1 MPWTGS
7 RNASPGWDKLPEL
20 PLRGSGPARVKFLPM
35 LLLACASGLAFGQAP
50 DTDASG
56 KAEPRSGPKPE
67 KEERHGPRAFSVT
80 WDAPKELATLFEKFL
95 VPPKPEAVEGRT
107 APIRA
112 WLADVK
118 KRVPDIA
125 AAEGYFSPTLDIE
138 VDEEGEHAT
147 VHVTPGARTVVES
160 VDIAF
165 EGDLAA
171 DDPQREARRARLRES
186 FAMKVGQPF
195 RSADWDVAKTRVQDA
210 LTERDY
216 AAGTMTASR
225 AEVDAEA
232 AKAKLTVTLDSGPP
246 FTFGDVV
253 IYGLSR
259 YPEALVRRVV
269 NLKHG
274 EPYRR
279 DRLEGMQR
287 LIQNGPWF
295 STVVAEIDPDPENAK
310 LAPVKVTVTEKPA
323 REVGLAVG
331 YGTDDGARVETL
343 YHDRDLLGRGFDLQ
357 ASIRAAQKTQVG
369 YADVYLPPG
378 LFPTA
383 SRGDIPFKDS
393 FGVLVEH
400 NTLEDNNYSRFA
412 VAGYRHWTL
421 PKFDLQGGLSYQI
434 QRSYPTGA
442 EASVRRALAPVV
454 TVTWRNVDNN
464 FDPHRGGVL
473 NMQFAA
479 GSKSLASG
487 DDFVKLYAQ
496 YTHWFP
502 LGPTNQLILRGELGR
517 TFSPTGDRIPDD
529 FLFLAGGAK
538 SNRGYAY
545 QSLGV
550 QQGSAV
556 VAGRFVAT
564 GTVEGVHWLNDK
576 WGAAVFT
583 DVGTAS
589 DSPKT
594 WEALKSYGVGAR
606 YKTPAG
612 PFALDVAYAGRDH
625 KFRLAFSVTVA
636 F

>member
-1 MPWTGS
+1 M
-7 RNASPGWDKLPEL
+7 R
-20 PLRGSGPARVKFLPM
+20 FLPF
-35 LLLACASGLAFGQAP
+35 LLVFLVPLAAFGEESVPAKP
-50 DTDASG
+50 G
-56 KAEPRSGPKPE
+56 HAEERTGPKPE
-67 KEERHGPRAFSVT
+67 KEPRRGAGAFGVT
-80 WDAPKELATLFEKFL
+80 WDAPKDLATLFEKFL
-95 VPPKPEAVEGRT
+95 APPKPDASEGRT
-107 APIRA
+107 SPMRA
-112 WLADVK
+112 WVNDVK
-118 KRVPDIA
+118 KRVPEMA
-125 AAEGYFSPTLDIE
+125 AAEGYFSPTLDID
-138 VDEEGEHAT
+138 VDEESDHAT
-147 VHVTPGARTVVES
+147 VHVTPGPRTVVDS
-160 VDIAF
+160 VDVSF
-165 EGDLAA
+165 EGDIAA
-171 DDPQREARRARLRES
+171 DDPGREARRARLRES
-186 FAMKVGQPF
+186 FAMKPGQPF
-195 RSADWDVAKTRVQDA
+195 RSADWDVAKTRIEEA
-210 LTERDY
+210 LTGRDY
-216 AAGTMTASR
+216 AAGRLAHSR

-232 AKAKLTVTLDSGPP
+232 AKAKLTITLDSGPA
-246 FTFGDVV
+246 FTFGDVT
-253 IYGLSR
+253 IHGLSR
-259 YPEALVRRVV
+259 YSESLVRRLV
-269 NLKHG
+269 NIKRG
-274 EPYRR
+274 ERYSRA
-279 DRLEGMQR
+279 RLEEMQR

-295 STVVAEIDPDPENAK
+295 ATVVAEIEPDPANAK
-310 LAPVKVTVTEKPA
+310 LSPVKVTVTEKAA

-343 YHDRDLLGRGFDLQ
+343 YHDRDLFSRGFDLQ
-357 ASIRAAQKTQVG
+357 ASVRASQKDQIG

-378 LFPTA
+378 LFHTE

-393 FGVLVEH
+393 FGVLAEH
-400 NTLEDNNYSRFA
+400 NTLQDNNFSRFA

-421 PKFDLQGGLSYQI
+421 EKFELQGGLSYQI

-442 EASVRRALAPVV
+442 EVSVRRALAPVI
-454 TVTWRNVDNN
+454 TATWRHVDNV
-464 FDPHRGGVL
+464 FDPKRGGVL
-473 NMQFAA
+473 NMQFAV
-479 GSKSLASG
+479 GSKSLGSG
-487 DDFVKLYAQ
+487 DDFLKAYAQ
-496 YTHWFP
+496 YMYWIP
-502 LGPTNQLILRGELGR
+502 LGPTNQLLLRGELGR

-529 FLFLAGGAK
+529 FLFLAGGSK

-556 VAGRFVAT
+556 VAGRFIAT